1 MNGMSNDLYTPTLC
15 LWSYL
20 CCAFLSA
27 VQLHG
32 TGKRVEARKMDLV
45 GKAVFL
51 VLFTYFSYRCAMSV
65 QKLYMDAENIGTTIK
80 RKRYLSLIFCFSFW
94 PIFHLS
100 PRNSNESPDSSVVT
114 YPSISVCVGSG
125 HMVRFDQ
132 PEQFHGT
139 SETSLD
145 NYPLLQVEFTM
156 LDKINSVYDPRD
168 DHRLLI
174 SSNDIRE
181 NTTLGA
187 MFHTQSVYMPTGGHK
202 EPHKVMK
209 CMTFDPPTPVESG
222 IEHQVQD
229 G

>member
-1 MNGMSNDLYTPTLC
+1 
-15 LWSYL
+15 
-20 CCAFLSA
+20 
-27 VQLHG
+27 
-32 TGKRVEARKMDLV
+32 MDLV

-51 VLFTYFSYRCAMSV
+51 GLFTYFCYRCAMSV
-65 QKLYMDAENIGTTIK
+65 QKLYLDAENIGTTIK
-80 RKRYLSLIFCFSFW
+80 RKRYLKDKFYVLHVYQHSLL
-94 PIFHLS
+94 H
-100 PRNSNESPDSSVVT
+100 NSNESPDSSVVT

-132 PEQFHGT
+132 PEQFHAS

-156 LDKINSVYDPRD
+156 LDEINSVYDPRD

-174 SSNDIRE
+174 SSNDIRD

-202 EPHKVMK
+202 EPYKVMK

-222 IEHQVQD
+222 IEHQIKLLINATDAMMIGVSIHNKD
-229 G
+229 MVRNPYP